1 MTKQEEMRLR
11 LSVKTSDGVK
21 EMYLDK
27 DKWEKEE
34 AFYNRRYE
42 SEIQETCSES
52 GDSNKGSSD

>member
-1 MTKQEEMRLR
+1 MTRQEETRVR
-11 LSVKTSDGVK
+11 LSVKTFDGVK

-42 SEIQETCSES
+42 SEIQETCSGS
-52 GDSNKGSSD
+52 GNPNEGSFD

>member
-1 MTKQEEMRLR
+1 MTKQGETRVR

-21 EMYLDK
+21 EMYLYK

-42 SEIQETCSES
+42 SEIQETCSGS
-52 GDSNKGSSD
+52 GDSDEGSSD